1 HDLSVARHRS
11 NKERTL
17 EDTALLQERG
27 DIARALCLQG
37 YLFFALASRL
47 VETCR
52 DLIVQAGVRYL
63 LLDFRMVQGLDASAA
78 LSLSKLH
85 QLCGRYRVTLIL
97 SGLRLE
103 HQAVPQQMRFLPH
116 PEIHLV
122 SDLDRGMEW
131 MEDRLLAGAHDTL
144 GTARGPVP
152 ALSNGAHGDAAGAD
166 IRGMLAAHFSPEAL

>member
-1 HDLSVARHRS
+1 
-11 NKERTL
+11 
-17 EDTALLQERG
+17 
-27 DIARALCLQG
+27 
-37 YLFFALASRL
+37 

-97 SGLRLE
+97 SGLRPE
-103 HQAVPQQMRFLPH
+103 HQAVLQQMRFLPH
-116 PEIHLV
+116 PAIHLV

-131 MEDRLLAGAHDTL
+131 MEDRLLAGAHGMP
-144 GTARGPVP
+144 GTTPTPVP
-152 ALSNGAHGDAAGAD
+152 ALGNGAHGDAAGAD
-166 IRGMLAAHFSPEAL
+166 IRGILAAHFSPEALQVLLGLCERLDIPQETMLMRRGRPRGRPPFPSARRGCGHASP